1 MSKLWKEYFEQT
13 KNDPPRPLLIKAL
26 SFVKERNNVLDL
38 GAGALND
45 SIYLL
50 GEGFKHVTA
59 VDKEPM
65 ALEIAK
71 NLPSDK
77 FEYVIKSF
85 ETFEFPKEKFDLIN
99 AQCSLPFISPKKFD
113 ETFKKIILSL
123 KLGGIFVGQFFGDR
137 DGWIKDMNMTFQT
150 REEVEKLLSDFEV
163 LSFEEEEE
171 DKVSAVG
178 KLKHWHIFHF
188 IVRKK

>member
-99 AQCSLPFISPKKFD
+99 AQCSLPFISPKKLYCFLFLKTKAPRPSSKSMYGQD
-113 ETFKKIILSL
+113 TYKTIVATSTANCKDNSPAILQRICSS
-123 KLGGIFVGQFFGDR
+123 R
-137 DGWIKDMNMTFQT
+137 YN
-150 REEVEKLLSDFEV
+150 
-163 LSFEEEEE
+163 
-171 DKVSAVG
+171 
-178 KLKHWHIFHF
+178 
-188 IVRKK
+188 